1 MALYALTNFHESVRA
16 LLGDEGDLASGFDYV
31 DAQLNAA
38 LRTVIRAGYLPC
50 LSLNGMDN
58 LLSAP
63 LNPDTWG
70 FLAAKAAHILI
81 GGATPVSIRTRA
93 LSVMADPAGRRDS
106 MSYIETMLSDIDARG
121 NVCGGAG
128 DTSHKG
134 LFGSVA
140 DVVTFCNLPESDN
153 FVIV

>member
-1 MALYALTNFHESVRA
+1 MAYPLYNFHESVRA
-16 LLGDEGDLASGFDYV
+16 LLGDDGDDATGFDYV
-31 DAQLNAA
+31 TAQLNAA

-50 LSLNGMDN
+50 LALDGSEN
-58 LLSAP
+58 LASAP
-63 LNPDTWG
+63 ANPDTWG
-70 FLAAKAAHILI
+70 YLVAKAAHILI

-134 LFGSVA
+134 LFGTLA
-140 DVVTFCNLPESDN
+140 DVATYCALPEADN
-153 FVIV
+153 YTPA